1 MNRNWYRGLFFAAVA
16 AFLVVLPFLT
26 PTHSLATEMLIFAI
40 FALGFD
46 IVFGY
51 TGLLSFGHAIFFGVG
66 AYATGLMLVRVV
78 PSLFVALVVGT
89 ALSLLISYVVAYL
102 SIRMRGIYFVMIT
115 LAFCQMFY
123 FIGFKWTSLT
133 GGDNGLHGVP
143 RTSFGP
149 VDLDSGVTLYFFI
162 LIIFALCLL
171 LAYRIV
177 HSPFGRVLKALK
189 DNEDRARSIGYNTAT
204 FKTVSFMISA
214 FFASLAG
221 GLYAFHSNFVPVETL
236 SIHTSGDVVIMALL
250 GGIGTLYGP
259 VMGAMLIV
267 YLKNILSNWL
277 GNWHLILGGIFIV
290 SVLTLRQG
298 IFPVIFGKLGEKLW
312 AEKQSPEGEE
322 RARTGTQR

>member
-1 MNRNWYRGLFFAAVA
+1 MKKILYKWLLFAAVA
-16 AFLVVLPFLT
+16 VFLVVLPFLT

-51 TGLLSFGHAIFFGVG
+51 TGLLSFGHAIFFGIG
-66 AYATGLMLVRVV
+66 AYATGIVLVRVI

-89 ALSLLISYVVAYL
+89 ALSVVISYAVAFL
-102 SIRMRGIYFVMIT
+102 SIQKRGIYFVMIT

-149 VDLDSGVTLYFFI
+149 VDLNSEITLYFFV
-162 LIIFALCLL
+162 LLLFLLSVL

-177 HSPFGRVLKALK
+177 NSPFGKVLKALK
-189 DNEDRARSIGYNTAT
+189 DNEDRARSVGYNTTT
-204 FKTVSFMISA
+204 FKTAAFMISA

-221 GLYAFHSNFVPVETL
+221 GLYALHSNFVPVDTL
-236 SIHTSGDVVIMALL
+236 SINTSGDVVIMALL

-259 VMGAMLIV
+259 VMGAMLVV
-267 YLKNILSNWL
+267 YLKNLLSNWV

-290 SVLTLRQG
+290 SVLTVREG
-298 IFPVIFGKLGEKLW
+298 IFPVLFGKIKERLW
-312 AEKQSPEGEE
+312 SQS
-322 RARTGTQR
+322 RDQRDG

>member
-1 MNRNWYRGLFFAAVA
+1 MKRNLYKGLFLAVVI

-26 PTHSLATEMLIFAI
+26 PTRSLATEMLIFAI

-46 IVFGY
+46 ILFGY

-66 AYATGLMLVRVV
+66 AYATGIVLVRVI
-78 PSLFVALVVGT
+78 PSLFVALAVGT
-89 ALSLLISYVVAYL
+89 AMSLCVSYAVAFL
-102 SIRMRGIYFVMIT
+102 SIRKKGIYFVMIT

-149 VDLDSGVTLYFFI
+149 IDLNSETILYFFV
-162 LIIFALCLL
+162 LVIFFLSVL

-177 HSPFGRVLKALK
+177 NSPFGRVLKALK
-189 DNEDRARSIGYNTAT
+189 DNEDRARSVGYDTTT
-204 FKTVSFMISA
+204 FKTIAFMISA

-221 GLYAFHSNFVPVETL
+221 GLYALHSNFVPMDTL
-236 SIHTSGDVVIMALL
+236 SISTSGDVVIMALL

-267 YLKNILSNWL
+267 YLKNLLSNWV

-290 SVLTLRQG
+290 SVLTVREG
-298 IFPVIFGKLGEKLW
+298 IFPVIFGKVKEKLW
-312 AEKQSPEGEE
+312 PQRQDQEGGSGG
-322 RARTGTQR
+322 R